1 MSAVVEPQVLRSG
14 RAISTRR
21 NANVP
26 PAGEKPGL
34 DIRSLNLNYELMLRL
49 EDEAVAVE
57 ARGIFERLLKHS
69 RRIQPRQWRKSQTF
83 WQRWENHW
91 AHFLLTRIDPL
102 VALRQFR
109 TMKG

>member
-1 MSAVVEPQVLRSG
+1 LRRR

-21 NANVP
+21 NATVP
-26 PAGEKPGL
+26 PAGEEPGL
-34 DIRSLNLNYELMLRL
+34 DIRNLNLNYELILRL

-57 ARGIFERLLKHS
+57 ALEIFERLLKYAQ
-69 RRIQPRQWRKSQTF
+69 RIQPRQWRKSQTF
-83 WQRWENHW
+83 WQRWKNHW

-109 TMKG
+109 TMKAAKCRRHLS